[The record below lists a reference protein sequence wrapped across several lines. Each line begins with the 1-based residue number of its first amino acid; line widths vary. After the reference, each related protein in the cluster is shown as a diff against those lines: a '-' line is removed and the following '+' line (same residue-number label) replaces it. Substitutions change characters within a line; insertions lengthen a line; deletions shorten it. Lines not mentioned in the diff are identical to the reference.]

1 MSFCPLC
8 NAGQGNGGDPCAK
21 CEARE
26 QRAEALRI
34 DAKKQFEQAM
44 PLEGVCTDCGTL
56 DCAVVQLTGEP
67 LCMGCFIKS
76 FIEMEM

>member
-26 QRAEALRI
+26 QRAEALTL
-34 DAKKQFEQAM
+34 DAKKQFAEA
-44 PLEGVCTDCGTL
+44 LKGEGTCVGCETMD
-56 DCAVVQLTGEP
+56 AIVVNLTGEQ
-67 LCMGCFIKS
+67 LCEECFVKQYVET
-76 FIEMEM
+76 EM